1 MLFDLNSCTI
11 NFLQI
16 YNKNLD
22 IKIYFQSQTT
32 KFCILHL
39 FLKFNI
45 KLITFVYT
53 NKIIILHLYLQIRIQ
68 MKIEEEIKSTVELSL
83 AKKVILNLSFSR
95 SIVADRFLEI
105 LKPFDLSSEQYN
117 VLRIL
122 RGQKGKPA
130 NMSVIQERM
139 ISKNSNTTR
148 LVDKLIVKEF
158 VIRKICPSNKRKMEI
173 TITEKGLLILEKLD
187 PIVIEHENNLA
198 SNLTT
203 EELTQLNNLLEKYR
217 N

>member
-32 KFCILHL
+32 KFCILDL

>member
-1 MLFDLNSCTI
+1 M
-11 NFLQI
+11 
-16 YNKNLD
+16 
-22 IKIYFQSQTT
+22 
-32 KFCILHL
+32 
-39 FLKFNI
+39 
-45 KLITFVYT
+45 
-53 NKIIILHLYLQIRIQ
+53 YLQIRYE
-68 MKIEEEIKSTVELSL
+68 MKIEEEIKSTIELSL
-83 AKKVILNLSFSR
+83 AKKVILNLSFTR
-95 SIVADRFLEI
+95 NIVGDKFLEI
-105 LKPFDLSSEQYN
+105 LKPYDLSSEQYN

-148 LVDKLIVKEF
+148 LVDKLVLKEL

-173 TITEKGLLILEKLD
+173 TITEKGLEVLSTLD
-187 PIVIEHENNLA
+187 PITIEHENSLA

-203 EELTQLNNLLEKYR
+203 EELEQLNYLLEKYR

>member
-1 MLFDLNSCTI
+1 MYIIDIQLSLIDLI
-11 NFLQI
+11 
-16 YNKNLD
+16 
-22 IKIYFQSQTT
+22 IKIDS
-32 KFCILHL
+32 HL
-39 FLKFNI
+39 
-45 KLITFVYT
+45 
-53 NKIIILHLYLQIRIQ
+53 
-68 MKIEEEIKSTVELSL
+68 
-83 AKKVILNLSFSR
+83 
-95 SIVADRFLEI
+95 LEI

-148 LVDKLIVKEF
+148 LVDKLIIKEL
-158 VIRKICPSNKRKMEI
+158 VIRNICPSNKRKMEI
-173 TITEKGLLILEKLD
+173 TITEKGLDVLKKLD

>member
-32 KFCILHL
+32 KFSFLDL

-53 NKIIILHLYLQIRIQ
+53 NKNIYYTFVPTNKEA

-95 SIVADRFLEI
+95 SVIADRFLEI

>member
-1 MLFDLNSCTI
+1 
-11 NFLQI
+11 
-16 YNKNLD
+16 
-22 IKIYFQSQTT
+22 
-32 KFCILHL
+32 
-39 FLKFNI
+39 
-45 KLITFVYT
+45 
-53 NKIIILHLYLQIRIQ
+53 
-68 MKIEEEIKSTVELSL
+68 
-83 AKKVILNLSFSR
+83 
-95 SIVADRFLEI
+95 
-105 LKPFDLSSEQYN
+105 

-148 LVDKLIVKEF
+148 LVDKLILKEL

-173 TITEKGLLILEKLD
+173 TITEKGLDILKKLD

-198 SNLTT
+198 SHLTT
-203 EELTQLNNLLEKYR
+203 EELTLLNNLLEKYR